1 MQAKNKTY
9 RSQILI
15 VCAFIML
22 TACGENQTS
31 SMEPTAQSIV
41 DKDQTLISGIHIEN
55 MNSAVTPGDDFF
67 AYVNGTWLDSVVIPA
82 DKSRYGTFDL
92 LRDKSQ
98 EDVRII
104 IDEAANTKSANG
116 ADEQKVGDLYLSY
129 LDLETRER
137 LGITPLE
144 IALERINEISDLDSL
159 IRTFAWAGTLGISSP
174 LVLSMFPDMADPTRY
189 SIYAWQDG
197 LGLPDREY
205 YLEQDSKFADIRI
218 AYVKHIEKM
227 FALANLHLKN
237 SDAKTILALET
248 RLAENHLRKEETR
261 DMTKMYNP
269 QTRVEL
275 TVLSKTILW
284 NTLLEESGI
293 PDLEVLIVGQPT
305 YVTALD
311 SILNETPLSDW
322 KLWLR
327 WAVLNKYASSLT
339 QALDKQNFNF
349 YSTTLNGT
357 EEQRP
362 MWRRGVVLVNGVI
375 GELVGKV
382 YVNKHFPSQ
391 AKGRMLTLVDNLVS
405 AYQESIGQLE
415 WMGVDT
421 RIEALDK
428 LSKFTPKIGYPDIW
442 KDYSKLNIV
451 VDDLFGNLQRAAII
465 EHERALEKLNGPV
478 LKHEWSMTPQ
488 TVNAY
493 YNPSLNEIVFPAAIL
508 QPPFFDLAADDA
520 INYGAIG
527 GVIGHEIG
535 HGFDDMGSAF
545 DGDGVLRNWWSENDR
560 QEFEKRTSRLIEQF
574 SGYTVLGDLSVNG
587 EYTLGENIGD
597 LGGLGIAMKAYKISL
612 AGKPM
617 PEIDGFTGEQRVFIG
632 WAQGFAGKY
641 RDQALR
647 RQIATDSHSPFRF
660 RVNGVVRNIPE
671 FYSAFNVTDKDQL
684 YLPENERVKIW

>member
-1 MQAKNKTY
+1 M
-9 RSQILI
+9 
-15 VCAFIML
+15 
-22 TACGENQTS
+22 
-31 SMEPTAQSIV
+31 
-41 DKDQTLISGIHIEN
+41 
-55 MNSAVTPGDDFF
+55 
-67 AYVNGTWLDSVVIPA
+67 
-82 DKSRYGTFDL
+82 
-92 LRDKSQ
+92 
-98 EDVRII
+98 
-104 IDEAANTKSANG
+104 G
-116 ADEQKVGDLYLSY
+116 A
-129 LDLETRER
+129 
-137 LGITPLE
+137 
-144 IALERINEISDLDSL
+144 
-159 IRTFAWAGTLGISSP
+159 
-174 LVLSMFPDMADPTRY
+174 
-189 SIYAWQDG
+189 
-197 LGLPDREY
+197 
-205 YLEQDSKFADIRI
+205 
-218 AYVKHIEKM
+218 
-227 FALANLHLKN
+227 
-237 SDAKTILALET
+237 
-248 RLAENHLRKEETR
+248 
-261 DMTKMYNP
+261 
-269 QTRVEL
+269 
-275 TVLSKTILW
+275 
-284 NTLLEESGI
+284 
-293 PDLEVLIVGQPT
+293 
-305 YVTALD
+305 
-311 SILNETPLSDW
+311 
-322 KLWLR
+322 
-327 WAVLNKYASSLT
+327 
-339 QALDKQNFNF
+339 
-349 YSTTLNGT
+349 
-357 EEQRP
+357 
-362 MWRRGVVLVNGVI
+362 
-375 GELVGKV
+375 
-382 YVNKHFPSQ
+382 
-391 AKGRMLTLVDNLVS
+391 
-405 AYQESIGQLE
+405 
-415 WMGVDT
+415 DT

-442 KDYSKLNIV
+442 KDYSKLKIV

-612 AGKPM
+612 EGKPM
-617 PEIDGFTGEQRVFIG
+617 SEIDGFTGEQRVFIG